1 MGSPRETRTS
11 VTPSPRTN
19 MKSLMYSGAVMAAVL
34 ATAGV
39 QADEQ
44 PMIATAMEFLA
55 RTSSTSEVLTLNLT
69 NLLILLVLKALI
81 FGFGLFSVGGTA
93 RSADD
98 SPSFSET
105 DLQGG
110 MCFMMHMAGD
120 ESKLNCIKKT
130 ACAEPTVAA
139 QYATASQMMYKMFKL
154 LNIDIDNKYIDVLSA
169 VEEAKNEALKGGNCA
184 KYNW

>member
-1 MGSPRETRTS
+1 MADSSEL
-11 VTPSPRTN
+11 VT
-19 MKSLMYSGAVMAAVL
+19 
-34 ATAGV
+34 TAL
-39 QADEQ
+39 
-44 PMIATAMEFLA
+44 EFLA
-55 RTSSTSEVLTLNLT
+55 RASSTSEVLTLNLT

-120 ESKLNCIKKT
+120 DKMPCIQKA
-130 ACAEPTVAA
+130 ACQDTVVAA
-139 QYATASQMMYKMFKL
+139 QYATASKMMYKVFKL
-154 LNIDIDNKYIDVLSA
+154 LNVDVPRQYIDVINGI
-169 VEEAKNEALKGGNCA
+169 EEAKNEAIKEGNCA
-184 KYNW
+184 KYNWN